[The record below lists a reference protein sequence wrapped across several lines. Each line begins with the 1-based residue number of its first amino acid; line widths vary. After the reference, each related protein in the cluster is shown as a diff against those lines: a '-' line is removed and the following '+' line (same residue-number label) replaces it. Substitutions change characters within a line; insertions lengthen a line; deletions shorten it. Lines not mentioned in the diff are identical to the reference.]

1 MTRTVESVKAD
12 LAALDAA
19 LAVVRNV
26 RLKEMDSSQ
35 ARWGDASFD
44 QAYADFG
51 HVYEYLEGYL
61 EGLRDPFRDAKDTL
75 RKMEDKPN
83 DALRINR
90 GDYSLGEFIK
100 WAEIEQLVRYV
111 RYLEGR
117 VAELADK
124 MESYR
129 P

>member
-1 MTRTVESVKAD
+1 MPIRTVESVKAD
-12 LAALDAA
+12 LATLDAA
-19 LAVVRNV
+19 LEVVRNV
-26 RLKEMDSSQ
+26 RSKEMDSSQ

-51 HVYEYLEGYL
+51 HVYEFLENKL
-61 EGLRDPFRDAKDTL
+61 EELRNPFRDAKSLLEQIELDQIPSKTSYL
-75 RKMEDKPN
+75 LYDRG
-83 DALRINR
+83 AL
-90 GDYSLGEFIK
+90 
-100 WAEIEQLVRYV
+100 LVQYV
-111 RYLEGR
+111 RFLEGR